1 MSPQL
6 QASSLA
12 SLTNNNKK
20 SDTKLVSKNE
30 KTSQNCIGY
39 AHEHMSFQCYLQDLI
54 SMQGKIVSENY
65 LTSRVYHSPQL
76 ACQLIEG

>member
-20 SDTKLVSKNE
+20 LDTKLVSKNE
-30 KTSQNCIGY
+30 KSSQNCIGM
-39 AHEHMSFQCYLQDLI
+39 HM
-54 SMQGKIVSENY
+54 N
-65 LTSRVYHSPQL
+65 T
-76 ACQLIEG
+76 